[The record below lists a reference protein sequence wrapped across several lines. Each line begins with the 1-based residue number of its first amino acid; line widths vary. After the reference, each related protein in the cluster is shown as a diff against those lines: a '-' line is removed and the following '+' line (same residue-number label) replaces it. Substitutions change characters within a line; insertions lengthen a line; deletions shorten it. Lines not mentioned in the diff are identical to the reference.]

1 MRVAINGE
9 QRDVSVGTTLLA
21 LLEQLGLGGKPVA
34 VERNRV
40 IVPRADHAQTPLA
53 DGDELEV
60 VQFVGGG

>member
-1 MRVAINGE
+1 MRVAVNGE
-9 QRDVSVGTTLLA
+9 ARDVSVGTTVLA

-34 VERNRV
+34 VERNRA
-40 IVPRADHAQTPLA
+40 IVPRAQHAETSLA